1 MSLVECSVCK
11 EVQIRPRILWC
22 GHSFCESCSL
32 NVIKAKKACPYC
44 NQVPEKYP
52 EFNTLIHN
60 YALDAI
66 AEKERPE
73 EYKERSQK
81 VTVQQWLAS
90 YGPLSGKIT
99 EHVVAGKVDHKDLIQ
114 MIQKLEAKG
123 MFNITTCD
131 DGESILR
138 THVMKEV
145 HAMTFGRSCR
155 RTSWCC
161 KASGM
166 FSIRWSDYTLTIW
179 F

>member
-11 EVQIRPRILWC
+11 EVQYRPRVLWC

-32 NVIKAKKACPYC
+32 NVINTKKPCPYC
-44 NQVPEKYP
+44 NQVPENYP

-90 YGPLSGKIT
+90 YGRLRDKIT
-99 EHVVAGKVDHKDLIQ
+99 LIVTGKVDHKDLIQ
-114 MIQKLEAKG
+114 LIQKLEAKG
-123 MFNITTCD
+123 LFDITTCD
-131 DGESILR
+131 SGESILG
-138 THVMKEV
+138 TVDKKEM
-145 HAMTFGRSCR
+145 HAMAFGKIGRVV
-155 RTSWCC
+155 SWCC
-161 KASGM
+161 KASTI
-166 FSIRWSDYTLTIW
+166 FTIRWSDYGLTIW

>member
-11 EVQIRPRILWC
+11 EVQYRPRVLWC

-32 NVIKAKKACPYC
+32 ILINTKKPCPYC
-44 NQVPEKYP
+44 KQVPEKYP

-90 YGPLSGKIT
+90 YGPLRDKIT
-99 EHVVAGKVDHKDLIQ
+99 QLKITGKMGHKDLIQ
-114 MIQKLEAKG
+114 LMQKLEAKG
-123 MFNITTCD
+123 LFNITTCE
-131 DGESILR
+131 GGASILD
-138 THVMKEV
+138 TLDMKEM
-145 HAMTFGRSCR
+145 HAVTFGKIGK
-155 RTSWCC
+155 RTSWLC
-161 KASGM
+161 KASTM
-166 FSIRWSDYTLTIW
+166 FSIQWSEYVLLMW